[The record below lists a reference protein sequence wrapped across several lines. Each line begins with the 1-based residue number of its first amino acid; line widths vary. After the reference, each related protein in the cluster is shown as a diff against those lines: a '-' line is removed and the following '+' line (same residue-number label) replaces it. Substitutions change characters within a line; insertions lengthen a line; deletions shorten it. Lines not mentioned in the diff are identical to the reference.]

1 MNLIILHVQCVWGG
15 SLQKENGDSQE
26 AMRPQTKLLW
36 LFTQRE
42 IVVSG
47 QRGSSQRLAVN
58 HGTATRKH
66 VEESNGRAELF

>member
-15 SLQKENGDSQE
+15 SLQKEKGDSQE

-42 IVVSG
+42 IVVRG

-66 VEESNGRAELF
+66 VEESNGRVELF

>member
-1 MNLIILHVQCVWGG
+1 MNLIILHVQWGGG

-42 IVVSG
+42 IVVRG
-47 QRGSSQRLAVN
+47 QRGSSQRL
-58 HGTATRKH
+58 ATRKH

>member
-1 MNLIILHVQCVWGG
+1 MNLIILHVQWGG
-15 SLQKENGDSQE
+15 RSLQKENGDSQE

-42 IVVSG
+42 IVVRG

-58 HGTATRKH
+58 RDGN
-66 VEESNGRAELF
+66 EETCGGK